1 MHLTAFLIAEL
12 QIVSQNFRLVYD
24 IQVTKVPEI
33 YLDNAATTKPHPGVV
48 EAITRALTADFGNPS
63 SLHRKGID
71 AERVVRAARV
81 AVARTLDVSPEEIIF
96 TSGGTESNTL
106 AIRGFAGIAKGRHIV
121 TDAIEHSSVLTPVQR
136 LAEQGFEVTELPV
149 DAAGRV
155 SPEQVANAL
164 RPDTALVC
172 VMAVNN
178 EIGTVQP
185 IEEIGRT
192 IKRRRGAGRAAVF
205 HVDAVQAWGKIP
217 LRPRAWGVDLLSVS
231 AHKVHGPK
239 GAGALYVRK
248 GVRLAPLLGGGDQEQ
263 GIRPGTENVPGIA
276 GLGAAAE
283 LIGRDFEEATT
294 RMSGLRDRLRA
305 ALAAVPDVRINS
317 PAERAA
323 PHILN
328 ASFAGVRGET
338 LLHRLEM
345 DGIYT
350 STGSACHSHRVEPS
364 HVLLAIGLNPDL
376 ATSSLRFG
384 LSRFTTEEEIEI
396 VAAAVTSA
404 VAELRALVR

>member
-1 MHLTAFLIAEL
+1 MINE
-12 QIVSQNFRLVYD
+12 V
-24 IQVTKVPEI
+24 
-33 YLDNAATTKPHPGVV
+33 YLDNAATTKPHPTVV
-48 EAITRALTADFGNPS
+48 EAVTRALTADFGNPS
-63 SLHRKGID
+63 SLHRKGLD
-71 AERVVRAARV
+71 AERIVRAARE
-81 AVARTLDVSPEEIIF
+81 AVALTLEVPPGEIVF

-106 AIRGFAGIAKGRHIV
+106 AIRGAAGIAKGRHIV
-121 TDAIEHSSVLTPVQR
+121 TDAIEHSSVLTPIRR
-136 LAEQGFEVTELPV
+136 LAAEGFEVTELTV

-155 SPEQVANAL
+155 SPEQIGSAL
-164 RPDTALVC
+164 RPDTALVS
-172 VMAVNN
+172 VMAINN

-185 IEEIGRT
+185 IEEIGRA
-192 IKRRRGAGRAAVF
+192 INRHRVGGNPVAF

-217 LRPRAWGVDLLSVS
+217 LRPRAWGVDLLSIS
-231 AHKVHGPK
+231 GHKVHGPK

-283 LIGRDFEEATT
+283 LIAADVEEATK
-294 RMSGLRDRLRA
+294 RMTGLRDRLRA
-305 ALAAVPDVRINS
+305 ALAGIPDVRINT
-317 PAERAA
+317 PAQGAA

-328 ASFAGVRGET
+328 ASFPGVRGET

-364 HVLLAIGLNPDL
+364 HVLLAIGLSPDL
-376 ATSSLRFG
+376 AASSLRFG
-384 LSRFTTEEEIEI
+384 LSRFTTEEEIETA
-396 VAAAVTSA
+396 AAAVTSA
-404 VAELRALVR
+404 VEELRALVR